1 MFSNTIVIITIIT
14 TIIIAFVI
22 VVWHDHN
29 QKMNIAISI
38 LNNVITIISVFFLNL
53 PLF

>member
-1 MFSNTIVIITIIT
+1 MVIITIIT
-14 TIIIAFVI
+14 TIIIAFI
-22 VVWHDHN
+22 IIMWNDHN

-38 LNNVITIISVFFLNL
+38 LNNVITIIAVFFLYL